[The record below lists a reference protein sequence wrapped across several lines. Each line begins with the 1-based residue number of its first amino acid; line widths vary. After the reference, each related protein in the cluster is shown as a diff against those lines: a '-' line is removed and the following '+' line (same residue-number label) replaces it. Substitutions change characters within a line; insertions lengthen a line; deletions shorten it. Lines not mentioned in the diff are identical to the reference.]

1 MMAMIPGFARIVE
14 ERILKAEKNGVFDHL
29 EGSGKPILYDDD
41 THVPEDLRL
50 AYKML
55 KNAGCVPP
63 ELETSKE
70 IRKTE
75 DLLKCQPETE
85 ERYRLMKKLNVL
97 LRKRKIETPAFGASS
112 VLEQYHQGLVERIGK
127 KTS

>member
-1 MMAMIPGFARIVE
+1 MIPGFARIVE
-14 ERILKAEKNGVFDHL
+14 ERILKAEKNGVFEHL
-29 EGSGKPILYDDD
+29 EGAGKPILYDDD
-41 THVPEDLRL
+41 SHVPEDLRL

-75 DLLKCQPETE
+75 DLLKDQPDTE
-85 ERYRLMKKLNVL
+85 ERYRLMKKLNLL
-97 LRKRKIETPAFGASS
+97 LRKRKIENPTFGASS
-112 VLEQYHQGLVERIGK
+112 VLEQYHNGLVERIGK
-127 KTS
+127 KNQ

>member
-1 MMAMIPGFARIVE
+1 MIPGFARIVE
-14 ERILKAEKNGVFDHL
+14 ERILKAEKNGVFERL
-29 EGSGKPILYDDD
+29 EGAGKPILYDDD

-75 DLLKCQPETE
+75 DLLKAQPETE

-97 LRKRKIETPAFGASS
+97 LRKRKIENPAFGASS
-112 VLEQYHQGLVERIGK
+112 ALEQYHNGLVERIGK
-127 KTS
+127 KNQ